1 MRRARRFGRVAR
13 FPLARCRARGE
24 NGPRAFDRRA
34 RPHDTTFSAVPLATA
49 EIPFVPSRRVAM
61 ADSPLPARR
70 ARLNVECLEDR
81 TVPAFLTRPGGTINV
96 NGVRQA
102 AVGLSIAVGNLTG
115 TQGDSFSPPGQIRNE
130 VVTGTGPGTPAR
142 VNVFDSNGLN
152 SAGQGLPIISFDPY
166 PGFNF
171 TGGINVAVG
180 DVLGDAGMEI
190 IVTPASNAPGF
201 VTVYDVSGNLL
212 SAFLATPAA
221 YTGGLTVAVGNV
233 LGGIAAG
240 GFAGGT
246 TSGQFKQEI
255 IVGTATQFDFV
266 GVFDAFG
273 GMQRSFLAFGGART
287 GVNLAAATIDS
298 TRVPGYVVGSGDPDT
313 NAFDEIIVGANSVA
327 PAVAIYSVDTP
338 TNVLRQF
345 FFAFDQNSGRG
356 VTVAAGSTDGIRG
369 AEIYTNLLGTSLL
382 RVHNGETAFLRGE
395 LAVFPADYTGVLNIA
410 VGQLDAAFFGFGGFY
425 DPRDDDAFPAMMGDS
440 GNPDFLNLDLAIVTG
455 DGPAFQRPRFFR
467 GSLFLNIAAPFNG
480 P

>member
-13 FPLARCRARGE
+13 FPLARCRARRE

-61 ADSPLPARR
+61 ADSPSPARR

-102 AVGLSIAVGNLTG
+102 AVGLSLAMGNVLPDQFALFG
-115 TQGDSFSPPGQIRNE
+115 FEQME
-130 VVTGTGPGTPAR
+130 YVTGTGPGTAAR
-142 VNVFDSNGLN
+142 VNVFGANGVNNDL
-152 SAGQGLPIISFDPY
+152 QGVPLVSFDPY

-180 DVLGDAGMEI
+180 DVLGDERLEI

-201 VTVYDVSGNLL
+201 VTVYNAQGALQA
-212 SAFLATPAA
+212 AFLATPAA
-221 YTGGLTVAVGNV
+221 YTGGLSLAVGNV

-240 GFAGGT
+240 GFPGGN
-246 TSGQFKQEI
+246 TSRNFKQEI

-266 GVFDAFG
+266 GVYDAAG
-273 GMQRSFLAFGGART
+273 GLQRGFLAFAGART
-287 GVNLAAATIDS
+287 GVNLAAGSVDT
-298 TRVPGYVVGSGDPDT
+298 TRVADYVVGSGEPDF

-327 PAVAIYSVDTP
+327 PAVAIYGVDTGV
-338 TNVLRQF
+338 TLRRF
-345 FFAFDQNSGRG
+345 FFAFDPNAGRG
-356 VTVAAGSTDGIRG
+356 VTVAAGSTDGLLG
-369 AEIYTNLLGTSLL
+369 AELYTNLLGSS
-382 RVHNGETAFLRGE
+382 RVRVYNGDTGTLFGE
-395 LAVFPADYTGVLNIA
+395 RQVFPPDFTGVLNMA
-410 VGQLDAAFFGFGGFY
+410 VGYVFPSFY
-425 DPRDDDAFPAMMGDS
+425 DPTDDDDNPPD
-440 GNPDFLNLDLAIVTG
+440 GNFDFVNQDLLIVTG
-455 DGPAFQRPRFFR
+455 DGPAFQAPRQFR
-467 GSLFLNIAAPFNG
+467 GGFFSPALFNG

>member
-1 MRRARRFGRVAR
+1 
-13 FPLARCRARGE
+13 
-24 NGPRAFDRRA
+24 
-34 RPHDTTFSAVPLATA
+34 
-49 EIPFVPSRRVAM
+49 M
-61 ADSPLPARR
+61 ADSPSPARR

-102 AVGLSIAVGNLTG
+102 AVGLSIAS
-115 TQGDSFSPPGQIRNE
+115 GDLIADQFTLPGQVRNE
-130 VVTGTGPGTPAR
+130 YVTGTGPGTAAR
-142 VNVFDSNGLN
+142 VNVFSSNGLN
-152 SAGQGLPIISFDPY
+152 QAGQGLPVVSFDPY

-180 DVLGDAGMEI
+180 DVLGDARLEI
-190 IVTPASNAPGF
+190 VVTPASNAPGF
-201 VTVYDVSGNLL
+201 VTVYDASGNLL
-212 SAFLATPAA
+212 SVFLATPAA

-327 PAVAIYSVDTP
+327 PAVAVYSVDTAP
-338 TNVLRQF
+338 TLRRF
-345 FFAFDQNSGRG
+345 FFAFDQFAGRG
-356 VTVAAGSTDGIRG
+356 VTVAAGSSDGLRG
-369 AEIYTNLLGTSLL
+369 AEIYTNLLGTSRL
-382 RVHNGETAFLRGE
+382 RVHNGESVTLRGE
-395 LAVFPADYTGVLNIA
+395 ITVFPPDYTGVLNIA
-410 VGQLDAAFFGFGGFY
+410 LGQFGGFFGFGASY
-425 DPRDDDAFPAMMGDS
+425 DPRDDDAFPPMMMGPMVD
-440 GNPDFLNLDLAIVTG
+440 GNPAFLNLDLAIVTG
-455 DGPAFQRPRFFR
+455 DGPAFQAPRFYR
-467 GSLFLNIAAPFNG
+467 GSPGFFNIPAPFNG